1 MKRIM
6 KVFLVIL
13 AMFVAFTTPT
23 NVEAASLK
31 LNKKK
36 VTIYVGKSTTLKV
49 KGKKKKVKWKSTN
62 KKVAKVNK
70 KGKVT
75 GLKAGKSTIIAKVG
89 KKSLKCKVTVKK
101 VVKKVSNVKRT
112 TVTKKKVEKV
122 TASKIQVSTVA
133 FTKNGDLVARV
144 KNNNSTYAHIS
155 DIKAVFKNG
164 SGNPVHTDEFY
175 ELSLAPGETKL
186 IAYNTKY
193 VEGIKDTSVS
203 FKVTLDEYTNNMYVN
218 SGYTTSFN
226 INKDNVGVTFRN
238 RSGKTIKEV
247 RFVAVY
253 YRNNQVVGDDI
264 EYCFENVNNNSTA
277 YFTMDND
284 FDKSTF
290 ENIDYDKVEVYTT
303 CVQSY

>member
-23 NVEAASLK
+23 DVEAASLK

-101 VVKKVSNVKRT
+101 KIKKVSNVKRT

-175 ELSLAPGETKL
+175 ELSLAPGETKM
-186 IAYNTKY
+186 IIYNTSY
-193 VEGIKDTSVS
+193 VEGIKNTSVS
-203 FKVTLDEYTNNMYVN
+203 FKVSLDQYFTNYYVN

-238 RSGKTIKEV
+238 RSGRTIKNV

-253 YRNNQVVGDDI
+253 YRNNQVVGATKDVFYED
-264 EYCFENVNNNSTA
+264 VNNNSNA
-277 YFTMDND
+277 YFTIND
-284 FDKSTF
+284 DLDYSTG
-290 ENIDYDKVEVYTT
+290 NYISYDRVEVYTV
-303 CVQSY
+303 CVQTY